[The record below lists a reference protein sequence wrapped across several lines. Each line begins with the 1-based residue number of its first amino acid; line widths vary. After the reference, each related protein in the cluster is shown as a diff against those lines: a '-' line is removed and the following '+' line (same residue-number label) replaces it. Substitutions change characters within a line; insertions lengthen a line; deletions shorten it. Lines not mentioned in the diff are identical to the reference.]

1 MYKCSNKYN
10 IAFSSLPSIHTLKA
24 LLSSTSKSLTCTPIK
39 WFSAFMLCFL
49 SFFTYANGSN
59 NALICSTKLG
69 STIPSCPINK
79 QQHAESF
86 SHVPEIQTSCDSG
99 GLACLEAQY
108 HGTIT
113 DYFTFFDIDAD
124 TTVKYAIEITPRLL
138 YADDSVLQQGHKNVR
153 TVTPTQ
159 DEVAVTEGFNDV
171 LVKKEHIDRMLTM
184 TQRSDG
190 AVVDE
195 NGNTD
200 FFLDKIKEHCQT
212 AVNYQSTLSFCA
224 DYLNQS
230 IDQGAAD
237 NALFFAFIDSLE
249 KLQTVVNVVLPKDL
263 DLSNID
269 KLSTFKV
276 KIFLKDSSVIVLDI
290 KIDQG
295 AVEISLNNNASRT
308 STGRTFTQAFS
319 LGVARSSSL
328 VEAETIGQLPSMPIL
343 CKPVNLSED
352 EYRVVTSIIIRLPDG
367 GERVVNIYAKDT
379 FFYTYQN
386 CG

>member
-1 MYKCSNKYN
+1 M
-10 IAFSSLPSIHTLKA
+10 
-24 LLSSTSKSLTCTPIK
+24 
-39 WFSAFMLCFL
+39 
-49 SFFTYANGSN
+49 
-59 NALICSTKLG
+59 
-69 STIPSCPINK
+69 
-79 QQHAESF
+79 
-86 SHVPEIQTSCDSG
+86 
-99 GLACLEAQY
+99 
-108 HGTIT
+108 
-113 DYFTFFDIDAD
+113 
-124 TTVKYAIEITPRLL
+124 KYAIEITPRLL

-184 TQRSDG
+184 TQRADG

-308 STGRTFTQAFS
+308 STGRTFTQAFN